1 MTTDQVRIIGRL
13 PNSTASPSPGKKG
26 VYPPSAID
34 FYKLLRERDIDV
46 HFEHAKQDRE
56 YLSLHSVEIWLPVLA
71 IGGNLLLSI
80 GGGLVSNLIYDWLA
94 IKELPVEETEL
105 HVEFRV
111 VKEDSTHEFKADGKA
126 SNVLRTLKEFEE
138 KWK

>member
-1 MTTDQVRIIGRL
+1 RTISV
-13 PNSTASPSPGKKG
+13 
-26 VYPPSAID
+26 
-34 FYKLLRERDIDV
+34 
-46 HFEHAKQDRE
+46 
-56 YLSLHSVEIWLPVLA
+56 LSLPSFLFYCSGNHRVLHSFPTRRSSD
-71 IGGNLLLSI
+71 LLLSI
-80 GGGLVSNLIYDWLA
+80 GGGLVSNLVYDWLA

-105 HVEFRV
+105 HVEFKV